1 MIVIEND
8 KEYQQ
13 RSPSGFPQFRDIAL
27 RRRLAD
33 MLKRNEFTI
42 DGEYH
47 VFQKTQKFPVLK
59 IKTSLI
65 SHFCF
70 KITGDEPAAKKKKVI
85 AEEEDSEDEFLVT
98 SFYEDVEM
106 DIDDRKS
113 LPDASEIEI
122 QEEKPKNSSED
133 AGSNPQNVSPAFSS
147 IIITLIQE
155 WSRTARKYR
164 SADYRRTC
172 LKLTRTLPRCIILQ
186 QFIYLPF
193 IFKIYK
199 FLIPIIISR

>member
-13 RSPSGFPQFRDIAL
+13 RSPSGYPQFRDIAL

-33 MLKRNEFTI
+33 MLKRNEFSI

-47 VFQKTQKFPVLK
+47 VFQKTPKFPVLK

-122 QEEKPKNSSED
+122 QEEKPKNSPED
-133 AGSNPQNVSPAFSS
+133 AGSNPQNVNTALSS
-147 IIITLIQE
+147 ILIVLIQE
-155 WSRTARKYR
+155 CSRIARKHP

-172 LKLTRTLPRCIILQ
+172 LKLT
-186 QFIYLPF
+186 
-193 IFKIYK
+193 
-199 FLIPIIISR
+199 